1 MCAGESSA
9 IHPTPFVLAD
19 VDGETPWAVEG
30 TDCLRCVCGNCQV
43 VWCDCCVAP
52 NTNPLGL
59 PNIGGAVDRRGP
71 FHMSCWEFPPGCVEL
86 RMVRIDEGQAGATD
100 ENRLLGSWGVGC
112 ESFWCRKGFR
122 VPPMELGL
130 FAGVVPICVGPL
142 VSIVVCMWGT
152 LDGFGG
158 PTSCMAQ
165 RRCIR
170 WLQAGQLYGAFG
182 PMPSRWMSCK
192 QTAHVVG
199 CAAAAVVAA
208 GGVVAPCVVQCGGV
222 GQVDLGGCLGPYDK
236 EADDRDWAGGNK
248 QRGGSPTS
256 CLWRAF

>member
-59 PNIGGAVDRRGP
+59 PNIGGAVDRKGP

-122 VPPMELGL
+122 GAWFVCRSCSNLCWPSCIHCCLHVGHAGWVWWAHILHGATEMHQMAASWPVVWSVWSDAIPVDVVQTDCTCCGLCCCCCCSCWGCCSPLRCPMRWGWSSRPRWV
-130 FAGVVPICVGPL
+130 FGPL
-142 VSIVVCMWGT
+142 
-152 LDGFGG
+152 
-158 PTSCMAQ
+158 
-165 RRCIR
+165 
-170 WLQAGQLYGAFG
+170 
-182 PMPSRWMSCK
+182 
-192 QTAHVVG
+192 
-199 CAAAAVVAA
+199 
-208 GGVVAPCVVQCGGV
+208 
-222 GQVDLGGCLGPYDK
+222 
-236 EADDRDWAGGNK
+236 
-248 QRGGSPTS
+248 
-256 CLWRAF
+256 

>member
-1 MCAGESSA
+1 MAIVKSFGVTAALHRTQTHSGCQTLVVRSTVKAHSICRVGSSRQ
-9 IHPTPFVLAD
+9 D
-19 VDGETPWAVEG
+19 VSSSGWS
-30 TDCLRCVCGNCQV
+30 
-43 VWCDCCVAP
+43 
-52 NTNPLGL
+52 GL
-59 PNIGGAVDRRGP
+59 MRARRGQQ
-71 FHMSCWEFPPGCVEL
+71 MRIGCSGAGGL
-86 RMVRIDEGQAGATD
+86 GVRV
-100 ENRLLGSWGVGC
+100 SGVV
-112 ESFWCRKGFR
+112 R
-122 VPPMELGL
+122 VFVELGL

-192 QTAHVVG
+192 QIAHVVG

-248 QRGGSPTS
+248 HRGGSPTS